1 MPKVGSQSRL
11 VIRDST
17 FDINGEFSGAFIK
30 KIASKFDF
38 VQDLISIMNLKLIL
52 IICAFAG
59 C

>member
-17 FDINGEFSGAFIK
+17 FDINCEFSGAFNK

-38 VQDLISIMNLKLIL
+38 VQDLIMNLKLIL